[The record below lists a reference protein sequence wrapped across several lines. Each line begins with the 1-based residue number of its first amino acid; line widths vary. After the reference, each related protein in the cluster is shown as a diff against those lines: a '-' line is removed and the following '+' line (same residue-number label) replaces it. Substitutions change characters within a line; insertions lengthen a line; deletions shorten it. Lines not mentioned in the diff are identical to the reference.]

1 MQEDIQ
7 GNVRRKRTINKK
19 ELIKNILIVFLL
31 IMLIL
36 VFFSNT
42 IMNRSLPEVSSE
54 RAISGKLTERIR
66 GSGLV
71 QSNQSYD
78 VTVDGNKTVDEVK
91 IKAGKKVKKGDVL
104 FTVTGEESQELSTM
118 EDSLS
123 AMELEYQK
131 LLIALPADYTVEN
144 QAVNSAKSD
153 LSAAI
158 AKRDE
163 AVANESYYNSL
174 KANYNN
180 NKAELSRLTREQTK
194 LQTAISAIDMD
205 EYSMASPEYTGDIIE
220 LKNAYDDAEAECL
233 NAQAELDKLTQS
245 QFVSRYTETV
255 SDKES
260 VTETDESGESTTDYK
275 STTDY
280 NSSNVYDNSA
290 EIEEAERVLEEAES
304 ARDEAKSEYEDAK
317 YSLRSELAQELSDTE
332 EDIDYYTILVSDYE
346 SSSAN
351 MQGMTIDDL
360 NLDVQAKQRALEE
373 AIANLDKS
381 KLTGENQD
389 KLNDLDADAKK
400 KDIDRLKE
408 RIDKL
413 KEKTEDGEVLSK
425 YDGVVSAVNIKSG
438 ETTVP
443 DMPLAVIDITENGY
457 TAEITVD
464 GEQAKKIKKG
474 VKAEIM
480 NNWDGDAEAVLT
492 DIKNDTTAGSK
503 NRILTFSVT
512 GDVDTGTYLELSIP
526 CGSGSYDTIVPK
538 SAVHED
544 SNGKFVLTMKSKSSP
559 LGNRYY
565 AQRVDVEVLVSDEL
579 SSAVQGNIYSGDYVI
594 TASSEPVSAGNQVR
608 MRDSG

>member
-7 GNVRRKRTINKK
+7 GNVRRKKTINKK
-19 ELIKNILIVFLL
+19 EVIKNILIVFLL

-118 EDSLS
+118 EDTLS

-255 SDKES
+255 SDREG

-280 NSSNVYDNSA
+280 NSNNVYDNSA

-464 GEQAKKIKKG
+464 GEQAKKVRKG

-512 GDVDTGTYLELSIP
+512 GDVDSGTYLELSIP

>member
-118 EDSLS
+118 EDTLS

-131 LLIALPADYTVEN
+131 LLLALPADYTVEN
-144 QAVNSAKSD
+144 QAVNTAKAD

-174 KANYNN
+174 KADYNS
-180 NKAELSRLTREQTK
+180 NKAELSRLTRQQTK

-220 LKNAYDDAEAECL
+220 LKNAYDDAETECL

-245 QFVSRYTETV
+245 QFVSRYPGTV
-255 SDKES
+255 PDKEG

-280 NSSNVYDNSA
+280 NSNNVYDNSA

-332 EDIDYYTILVSDYE
+332 ENIDYYTILVSDYE

-351 MQGMTIDDL
+351 MQMMTIDDL

-408 RIDKL
+408 KINKL
-413 KEKTEDGEVLSK
+413 KEKTDGGEVVSK

-457 TAEITVD
+457 TAEITID
-464 GEQAKKIKKG
+464 GEQAKKIRKG